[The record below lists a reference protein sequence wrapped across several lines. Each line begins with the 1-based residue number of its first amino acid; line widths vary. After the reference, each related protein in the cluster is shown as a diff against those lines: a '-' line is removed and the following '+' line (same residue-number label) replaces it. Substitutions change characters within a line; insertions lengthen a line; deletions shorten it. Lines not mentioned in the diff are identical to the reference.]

1 VKPRDSRPGKGPR
14 SGATSSNKRS
24 AAGGTSRGAAS
35 GSGRSAAGGA
45 KRIDPRDAR
54 RDPRDAKRTTR
65 DSKYAPRAAVNTKRS
80 RPPARENI
88 GPRAPRPDQHGLGGS
103 QIEGRQ
109 AVRELLIAQRR
120 RTFEIWISND
130 LDENDVINDIL
141 ALAADQR
148 VPVRRV
154 PRKEIEKEAR
164 SEAPQGVLA
173 MAAPIPEVELGDLL
187 APRKGN
193 VPAFLVAIDGVT
205 DPGNLG
211 AILRSCDGAGVH
223 GVILPRHR
231 AVHITPTAA
240 KSAAGAAEYV
250 PMCVVGGLPT
260 ALKQMKDAGVWIVG
274 LSDAADKNIFEIGDL
289 TSEPICLVLGAE
301 GAGLSRLVKERCD
314 LLVSIPMGGSLSSL
328 NVSAAAALATYEVVR
343 SRVAKSK

>member
-1 VKPRDSRPGKGPR
+1 MKPRDSRPGKGPR

-24 AAGGTSRGAAS
+24 AAGGSS
-35 GSGRSAAGGA
+35 RSAGG
-45 KRIDPRDAR
+45 KRVDPRDARRDPRDAR
-54 RDPRDAKRTTR
+54 RDPRDAKRPPR
-65 DSKYAPRAAVNTKRS
+65 DAKYAPRAAVNTKRS
-80 RPPARENI
+80 RPPARENT

-120 RTFEIWISND
+120 KTFEIWVSND

-173 MAAPIPEVELGDLL
+173 MAAPIPDVELGDLL
-187 APRKGN
+187 SPRKGN

-343 SRVAKSK
+343 SRVAKTK